1 MKVKLTPKLAQIIV
15 DRTMKILDRNI
26 NIRDKNGIIIA
37 SGNPER
43 INTIH
48 EIATRTIEEEKILK
62 VTEEE
67 AKTMKGVQ
75 PGIDL
80 PIYFNNEVI
89 GVVGIIGDPEELDIY
104 AGLVKMMV
112 ELMLQQTYYLEQLQL
127 EEQAAENFVRE
138 LLNNNLNISK
148 KYSDILTQK
157 IGFID
162 KQFYVVYVLEITNY
176 WEKVVQ
182 NVGEASSIKWHK
194 YKKELKDL
202 VNEFFLKQKDVK
214 VFYLEEAK
222 FVIIKNEANDNHLD
236 HIDIC
241 IKLVDKIKKRLDFAC
256 KIGIGERKKGIK
268 GIKKSYKTASE
279 TLNLGKK
286 FYPEEKIYFIKH
298 LKLENLITKLPLEF
312 QNRIASIFPLEQHY
326 QKTLEIYFDNNLNI
340 SETSR
345 KLFLHRN
352 TVIYRFKKINDLTGL
367 DPKNFEDA
375 IYLKLAL
382 LSFKYKNR
390 N

>member
-48 EIATRTIEEEKILK
+48 EIATKTIEEEKVLR

-67 AKTMKGVQ
+67 AKKMKGVQ

-80 PIYFNNEVI
+80 PIYLNNEVV
-89 GVVGIIGDPEELDIY
+89 GVVGIIGDPAELDVY
-104 AGLVKMMV
+104 AGLVKSMV

-127 EEQAAENFVRE
+127 EEQATESFIRE
-138 LLNNNLNISK
+138 LLNNNSNISK
-148 KYSDILTQK
+148 KYYDILIKK
-157 IGFID
+157 IGFFED
-162 KQFYVVYVLEITNY
+162 KFYIVYLLELTNY

-182 NVGEASSIKWHK
+182 KLGEPNSIKWQK
-194 YKKELKDL
+194 YKKELKSKIND
-202 VNEFFLKQKDVK
+202 FFNDIPNVK

-222 FVIIKNEANDNHLD
+222 FVIIKNETLKDNSNHLKR
-236 HIDIC
+236 C
-241 IKLVDKIKKRLDFAC
+241 YKLIIEIEKLDFTC
-256 KIGIGERKKGIK
+256 KIGIGEKQKGIT
-268 GIKKSYKTASE
+268 GIKKSYEMAYK
-279 TLNLGKK
+279 TLNLGKD
-286 FYPEEKIYFIKH
+286 FYPEEKLYYINN
-298 LKLENLITKLPLEF
+298 LKLEDLIIKLPLYL
-312 QNRIASIFPLEQHY
+312 QNKLASIFPLEQHY
-326 QKTLEIYFDNNLNI
+326 QKTLETYFDNNLNI

-345 KLFLHRN
+345 RLFLHRN
-352 TVIYRFKKINDLTGL
+352 SIIYRFNKIFELTGL
-367 DPKNFEDA
+367 NPKDFEDA

-382 LSFKYKNR
+382 LSYRYKNKK
-390 N
+390 